1 MLFKFLWILVI
12 IWIAYRV
19 FVAGR
24 NLVRLALGRDETP
37 LPDGSFDPSRSADRP
52 PQRQEPGRDGARSQS
67 AADVEDAR
75 WEDL

>member
-12 IWIAYRV
+12 VWIAYRV

-24 NLVRLALGRDETP
+24 SLVRLALGRDEAP
-37 LPDGSFDPSRSADRP
+37 LPGGPHDPSRSADRP
-52 PQRQEPGRDGARSQS
+52 PERQEPGRDGERSRS

-75 WEDL
+75 WVDL